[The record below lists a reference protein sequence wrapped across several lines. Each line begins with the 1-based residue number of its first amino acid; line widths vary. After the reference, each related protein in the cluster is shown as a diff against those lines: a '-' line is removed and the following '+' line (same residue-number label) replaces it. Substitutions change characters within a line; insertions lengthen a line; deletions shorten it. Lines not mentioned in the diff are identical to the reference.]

1 MKKIYYLIISLRP
14 SQWIKNFLIFAGLI
28 FAQKLFDFSLL
39 IKTIFGFF
47 LFSFSAGS
55 LYIINDIKDYEKDS
69 IHPKKKERPIASGK
83 ISKQEGLIFALIL
96 LSVSL
101 YLSYLLS
108 PSFFLILLFYIGLSF
123 LYTLIL
129 KEIVILDVITV
140 AIFFL
145 LRAWAGTLLIKVSLS
160 EWLFICTIL
169 LALFLALTKRKSEI
183 FLLNNSANCHRKV
196 LESYSHDFIDQMIS
210 VTTASSLIAYTIY
223 TVAPETVHKFKTKNL
238 VLTLPFVIY
247 GIFRYLYLVYH
258 KRFSDNPDRAFVKD
272 VPLLVDILLWL
283 VCVILIVYKFK

>member
-14 SQWIKNFLIFAGLI
+14 TQWIKNFLIFAGLI
-28 FAQKLFDFSLL
+28 FAQKLLDFSLL
-39 IKTIFGFF
+39 MKTIFGFF

-55 LYIINDIKDYEKDS
+55 LYIINDIKDYEKDRL
-69 IHPKKKERPIASGK
+69 HPKKKERPIASGK

-96 LSVSL
+96 LFVSL

-108 PSFFLILLFYIGLSF
+108 LPFFLILLLYIGLSF
-123 LYTLIL
+123 LYTLFL
-129 KEIVILDVITV
+129 KEIVILDVIVV

-145 LRAWAGTLLIKVSLS
+145 LRAWAGTLLINVSLS
-160 EWLFICTIL
+160 EWLFVCTIL

-183 FLLNNSANCHRKV
+183 FLLNNSANSHRKV
-196 LESYSHDFIDQMIS
+196 LKNYSHDFIDQMIS
-210 VTTASSLIAYTIY
+210 VTTASSLIAYAIY

-247 GIFRYLYLVYH
+247 GIFRYLYLIYH
-258 KRFSDNPDRAFVKD
+258 KRFNDNPDRAFVKD
-272 VPLLVDILLWL
+272 IPLLVDIFLWL
-283 VCVILIVYKFK
+283 ICVIVIIYKFK